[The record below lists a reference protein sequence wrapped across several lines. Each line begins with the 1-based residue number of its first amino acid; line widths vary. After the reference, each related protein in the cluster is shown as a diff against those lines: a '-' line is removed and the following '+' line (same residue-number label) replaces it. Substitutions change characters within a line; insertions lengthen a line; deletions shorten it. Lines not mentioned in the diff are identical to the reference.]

1 MKSKDFVRSESNP
14 GAILNVDNTGL
25 AAYRRQREIM
35 RNVGTHE
42 DRIKQI
48 ENDIGEVKDLLRQ
61 LVDGRTK

>member
-14 GAILNVDNTGL
+14 GAILNVDNAGL
-25 AAYRRQREIM
+25 QSYKRHREIL

-42 DRIKQI
+42 DRIKKI

-61 LVDGRTK
+61 LVTERFK